1 LENDCVP
8 AGIAAG
14 FVVSGGTGGEVPMA
28 WWMWLAV
35 VAILVVVFI
44 AILGAEDRH
53 AKMTE
58 EEFEEEA
65 KRNSMIGAGIVELQ
79 KAFQPQRVKQYVEE
93 KNRVKEESSFSGD
106 PPPDPLIE
114 LEEEPGQEGD
124 TPHDSSQRR

>member
-1 LENDCVP
+1 M
-8 AGIAAG
+8 
-14 FVVSGGTGGEVPMA
+14 T

-106 PPPDPLIE
+106 PPPDPFIE

-124 TPHDSSQRR
+124 APHDPSQRR